1 MILPPALLPCPF
13 CGATPVPGKRGLG
26 GQHLVHCPSCHA
38 DGPPARTPQDAA
50 AKYNHRPYRDAVMAS
65 AAARLADDLD
75 PLFNPKGI
83 TS

>member
-1 MILPPALLPCPF
+1 MTAPLPPCPF
-13 CGATPVPGKRGLG
+13 CASLQVATTRNLV
-26 GQHLVHCPSCHA
+26 GQHIVRCNACGAS
-38 DGPPARTPQDAA
+38 GPVTKSPQDAA
-50 AKYNHRPYRDAVMAS
+50 AKYSHREYEIAVKAS